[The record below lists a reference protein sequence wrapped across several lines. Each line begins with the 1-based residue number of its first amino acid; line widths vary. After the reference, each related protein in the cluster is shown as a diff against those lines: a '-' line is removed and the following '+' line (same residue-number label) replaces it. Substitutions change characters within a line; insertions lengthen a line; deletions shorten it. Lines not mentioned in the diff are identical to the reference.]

1 MRHRLDF
8 LLSAIKVR
16 CWTLVF
22 LAARN
27 LATKARQACQSELA
41 RWEARL

>member
-1 MRHRLDF
+1 MSYRPAF

-16 CWTLVF
+16 FWTLVF

-27 LATKARQACQSELA
+27 LATKAREACQSELA